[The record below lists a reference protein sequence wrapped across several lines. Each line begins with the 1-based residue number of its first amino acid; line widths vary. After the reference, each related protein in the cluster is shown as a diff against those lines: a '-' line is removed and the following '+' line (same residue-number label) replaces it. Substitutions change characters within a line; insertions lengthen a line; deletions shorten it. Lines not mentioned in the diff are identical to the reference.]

1 MANKYYS
8 AFQGFQKLFKPSA
21 KKRTDIPSTIIGVKP
36 KVNKTKL
43 DKLKSKLAIQTQ
55 KTKASG
61 AKLKQTLFESKN
73 KAFKG
78 DDFTFAK
85 STKKTPKVSEQKAKG
100 GRVGLKLG
108 TKKKSNVEKIKKTF
122 GTLSVRAGID
132 NNPNPTYADKIA
144 GAKMKNKKK
153 VV

>member
-1 MANKYYS
+1 MGKFN
-8 AFQGFQKLFKPSA
+8 SA
-21 KKRTDIPSTIIGVKP
+21 KQFIGQIFSGKVSPTITKVKP
-36 KVNKTKL
+36 NVGNPSKSALNKQ
-43 DKLKSKLAIQTQ
+43 IQ

-61 AKLKQTLFESKN
+61 AKLAQTLFESKN

-153 VV
+153 KKKKA